1 MSLYIINTSRYFYL
15 TMEVLGAFTPLLLRR
30 IRRIRSRRR
39 GGERGAGRCVAAKIS
54 NPTNLLYHI
63 DIDRPMKHYIVP
75 KEKIL
80 LVAILRWE
88 EGTWGMGKYV
98 FSELLQYDN
107 NNNNGTGSK

>member
-1 MSLYIINTSRYFYL
+1 
-15 TMEVLGAFTPLLLRR
+15 MEVLGAFTPLLLRR

-80 LVAILRWE
+80 LSSQFSV
-88 EGTWGMGKYV
+88 GKKGRGEWANMY
-98 FSELLQYDN
+98 FQNYFNMITIIIMELAVNDSNLN
-107 NNNNGTGSK
+107 LL